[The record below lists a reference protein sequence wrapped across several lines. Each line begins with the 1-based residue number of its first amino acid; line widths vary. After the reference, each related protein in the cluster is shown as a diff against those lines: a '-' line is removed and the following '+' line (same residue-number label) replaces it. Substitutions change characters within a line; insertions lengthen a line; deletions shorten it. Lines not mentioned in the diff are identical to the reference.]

1 MSSISRSFLVVYLID
16 HNAHDNCL
24 KQGLYYAGLFLTHA
38 GRQEK
43 AREYVDRL
51 LKINPSS
58 RDGLILKGWIEVL
71 GIRENKGAKNAV
83 GYFESVPKYVKPT
96 SLYIFMSPQ
105 NRFFEDVIHSEQSK
119 VLPLWPFFFSL
130 AFLKCVEGRWRV
142 DGPGQV
148 LRTVPS
154 LRKGVGMP
162 EPSGGRLSVVL
173 ASSGGEDKA
182 WAGSRRLGP
191 SPGHG

>member
-119 VLPLWPFFFSL
+119 VLPL
-130 AFLKCVEGRWRV
+130 
-142 DGPGQV
+142 
-148 LRTVPS
+148 
-154 LRKGVGMP
+154 
-162 EPSGGRLSVVL
+162 
-173 ASSGGEDKA
+173 
-182 WAGSRRLGP
+182 
-191 SPGHG
+191 